1 MGGAATDAGATAGD
15 DDVLAGKQVG
25 LEYGTV

>member
-1 MGGAATDAGATAGD
+1 MGGTATDAGAAAGD

-25 LEYGTV
+25 FEYGTV